1 MRTDEEGRRPW
12 MSKVLP
18 NGTIIL
24 DTPEDIAFARL
35 VTLQSALRLEARGM
49 RLSRGVSALKIAK
62 TQYGCTGG
70 RQKVMQQ
77 VDALVER
84 AKKDRLQ
91 P

>member
-1 MRTDEEGRRPW
+1 
-12 MSKVLP
+12 MSEVLP
-18 NGTIIL
+18 NGTVIL
-24 DTPEDIAFARL
+24 DTPDDIAFARL

-49 RLSRGVSALKIAK
+49 RLSRGISALKIAK

-91 P
+91 S